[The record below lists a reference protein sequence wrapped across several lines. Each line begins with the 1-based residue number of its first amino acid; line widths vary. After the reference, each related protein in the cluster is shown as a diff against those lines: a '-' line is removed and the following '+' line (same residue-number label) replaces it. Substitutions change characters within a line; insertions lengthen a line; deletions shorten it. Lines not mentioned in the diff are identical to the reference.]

1 MLKAYNNLLKLRGG
15 ETNYMNILLWLLLG
29 LVAGY
34 IASVVMKTNSQQG
47 MLMDIVMG
55 VLGALAGGFIMSLF
69 GAEGVSGFNIYSIFV
84 ATVGAIAL
92 IALGRALKLRA

>member
-1 MLKAYNNLLKLRGG
+1 
-15 ETNYMNILLWLLLG
+15 MNILLWLLLG

-55 VLGALAGGFIMSLF
+55 ILGALAGGFLMSLF
-69 GAEGVSGFNIYSIFV
+69 GAEGVTGFNLYSILV
-84 ATVGAIAL
+84 ATAGAVVL
-92 IALGRALKLRA
+92 IWLGRTLNLRT